1 MKKVKKVLKKIEPQ
15 KAPLNN
21 FKDIINFYRLNWT
34 ILLLIVVIATIA
46 YANSLGGQFVS
57 ADDIS
62 SIVQNQ
68 RLRDFP
74 NVVKSL
80 NFTSSY
86 ASALINVFG
95 VVPLP
100 FHLTALL
107 VHILNAFLV
116 LLLTYILFGRRPALY
131 ASLIFSVLPTGSEAL
146 FWISGMVYM
155 FITFFSLLCINLYF
169 IYRSTKNWRFLA
181 LSVFIYLI
189 ALILM
194 QTPWMLT
201 VPFIIFSL
209 DLFTVSPILNL
220 LNLRKAGNFILL
232 LKDRWSYAIYLLC
245 LAVFWLVWI
254 GGQYSKRVTGL
265 VLDYYSSSDSTP
277 LIKRLP
283 YTIYKT
289 VELYIFP
296 NRLSFFHEED
306 LTTDMYVYMIA
317 VSALLMFLIVYL
329 IYKKS
334 KYAGL
339 VLAIAASVAPT
350 FSPVQVAWFVAER
363 YLYLGSALFAMILS
377 LIIIKVDYRYTIKN
391 LANYILVTLL
401 LLYSVRLFIRAGDFK
416 SSKTLWTAT
425 QKTAPISYRVYN
437 NLGDVYSNEQNWEM
451 AIASFKTAI
460 QIAPN
465 YYDAIHNLGYTYML
479 MGDYEN
485 AKKYLLESY
494 QINNNLYQAVEK
506 LGQIELKQGN
516 KEKAK
521 EYFNKALEINPNLTG
536 LPKL

>member
-1 MKKVKKVLKKIEPQ
+1 MKKAKKTVRKVEPQ

-34 ILLLIVVIATIA
+34 ILLLIVVITTIA
-46 YANSLGGQFVS
+46 YANGLKGQFVS

-68 RLRDFP
+68 HLRDFP
-74 NVVKSL
+74 GVLKSL
-80 NFTSSY
+80 NLTSTY
-86 ASALINVFG
+86 ASALINIFG

-100 FHLTALL
+100 FHLSALL
-107 VHILNAFLV
+107 IHILNAFLV
-116 LLLTYILFGRRPALY
+116 LLLTYTLFGRRPALY
-131 ASLIFSVLPTGSEAL
+131 ASLLFCVLPTGSEAL

-155 FITFFSLLCINLYF
+155 FIAFFSLLCINLYF

-189 ALILM
+189 ALVFM

-209 DLFTVSPILNL
+209 DLFTVAPIP
-220 LNLRKAGNFILL
+220 NLRKAGNFILL
-232 LKDRWSYAIYLLC
+232 LKDRWSYALYLLC
-245 LAVFWLVWI
+245 LVTFWLVWI

-265 VLDYYSSSDSTP
+265 VSDYYGSFDSTP
-277 LIKRLP
+277 LLKRLP
-283 YTIYKT
+283 YTVYKT
-289 VELYIFP
+289 IELYMFP
-296 NRLSFFHEED
+296 NRLSFFHEEN
-306 LTTDMYVYMIA
+306 LTATMYYYMIA
-317 VSALLMFLIVYL
+317 ISVLLLFLVIYL
-329 IYKKS
+329 IWKKS
-334 KYAGL
+334 KYVGL
-339 VLAIAASVAPT
+339 ILAIAASVAPT

-363 YLYLGSALFAMILS
+363 YLYLGAAFFAMILS
-377 LIIIKVDYRYTIKN
+377 LIIIKIDYRNTIKN

-451 AIASFKTAI
+451 AIANFKTAI

-479 MGDYEN
+479 MGDLEN

-494 QINNNLYQAVEK
+494 QINSNLYQAVEK

-536 LPKL
+536 LPVF